1 MHGYTACM
9 NTNTKLSKAWR
20 ETQRKAGFVPKL
32 VWVHPDDWGPVLA
45 LLQSLK
51 RRRAEKE
58 TK

>member
-1 MHGYTACM
+1 MT

-45 LLQSLK
+45 LLKSLK

-58 TK
+58 QK